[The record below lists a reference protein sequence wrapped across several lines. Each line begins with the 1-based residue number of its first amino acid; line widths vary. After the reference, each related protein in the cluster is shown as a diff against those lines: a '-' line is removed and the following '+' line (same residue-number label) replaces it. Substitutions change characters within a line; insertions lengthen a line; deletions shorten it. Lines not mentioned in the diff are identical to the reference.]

1 MFLYKY
7 HTMAKQHQTDNDKKE
22 ELHTEHPISEKD
34 EVKEAEERT
43 AKQQPKKTDSSVAA
57 DLKNREHE

>member
-1 MFLYKY
+1 
-7 HTMAKQHQTDNDKKE
+7 MAKQHQTDSDKKE

-43 AKQQPKKTDSSVAA
+43 AKQQPKTKKTDNSVAA

>member
-1 MFLYKY
+1 
-7 HTMAKQHQTDNDKKE
+7 MANKDQDKGKKD
-22 ELHTEHPISEKD
+22 LHTERPISEKD

-57 DLKNREHE
+57 DLKNRENK